1 MKKSCLY
8 SEFVN
13 LLSQFS
19 LKINAKHTYYTV
31 PQYLPILFAPCHAL
45 LIDWAIQLSL
55 TWKDDF
61 IVANYSLDDFVN
73 MSLTCYRILAIW
85 DGHQSW
91 TKADS

>member
-1 MKKSCLY
+1 MLIYCHNSALKSMQNRA
-8 SEFVN
+8 E
-13 LLSQFS
+13 
-19 LKINAKHTYYTV
+19 HTIVSHKYYTV
-31 PQYLPILFAPCHAL
+31 PQYLPILFAPGHAL

-61 IVANYSLDDFVN
+61 IVANYSFDDFVN